1 MNELK
6 RKIKPFL
13 VKSNAVILATNKDI
27 NKLKETL
34 TEEITKENPDNLII
48 KETEEYIELQKFSI
62 GYNKVIFDFGRSI
75 LMPCN
80 TSSFNNKLESN
91 RKKINERIEATLF
104 MLNNIKEKVQK
115 EKEKVKFEEVDSF
128 LSSDLSKISI
138 AFKEKVLKDVLFD
151 LREMEEILNTK
162 SKSKTN

>member
-13 VKSNAVILATNKDI
+13 VKSNAVTLETNKDI
-27 NKLKETL
+27 NKLTEKL
-34 TEEITKENPDNLII
+34 TEEITKEYPDDAVI

-62 GYNKVIFDFGRSI
+62 GYNKVISDFGLSI

-104 MLNNIKEKVQK
+104 MLDRIKKQEQKEKVEFGK
-115 EKEKVKFEEVDSF
+115 MDYF
-128 LSSDLSKISI
+128 LSLELSKISF
-138 AFKEKVLKDVLFD
+138 AFKEKVLKNVLFD
-151 LREMEEILNTK
+151 LREIEDILNLK
-162 SKSKTN
+162 IKSKTN

>member
-34 TEEITKENPDNLII
+34 TEEITKENPDNRTI

-62 GYNKVIFDFGRSI
+62 GYNKIIFDFGRSI

-115 EKEKVKFEEVDSF
+115 EKIKFEEVDSF
-128 LSSDLSKISI
+128 LSSELSKISI
-138 AFKEKVLKDVLFD
+138 AFKEKVLKEVLFD
-151 LREMEEILNTK
+151 LREIEDILNLK
-162 SKSKTN
+162 IKSKTN